1 MNSLYRGSL
10 SGGER
15 RDSKFGLVFVYR
27 ALAETRAM
35 GGMVDEDPA
44 RWNTVRGGSEADLG
58 SERQASCL
66 DRFIL
71 DGKKRQNF
79 LGRVTRSVV
88 VGLAARNRERFGDES
103 EAREGRAG
111 LANTAV
117 FIVETRP
124 TAAFSNPNARCYQ
137 LGGT

>member
-1 MNSLYRGSL
+1 MKRIWEVKDKPAASIDLYW
-10 SGGER
+10 
-15 RDSKFGLVFVYR
+15 
-27 ALAETRAM
+27 M
-35 GGMVDEDPA
+35 
-44 RWNTVRGGSEADLG
+44 
-58 SERQASCL
+58 
-66 DRFIL
+66 
-71 DGKKRQNF
+71 GKKAEIF